1 MVMMMVMTI
10 IMISTSR
17 VRMMPMVERRRG
29 KNAQGFNQLFF
40 IAINMSRCQSDS
52 DDTDHNDYDD
62 DKDDRVHH
70 NDNIYVFLNICID
83 N

>member
-1 MVMMMVMTI
+1 
-10 IMISTSR
+10 
-17 VRMMPMVERRRG
+17 MVERRRG

-40 IAINMSRCQSDS
+40 IPINMSVLKKSRCQSDS
-52 DDTDHNDYDD
+52 DETDHNDYDD

-70 NDNIYVFLNICID
+70 NDNIYVFFLNICID